1 MEDDVFN
8 KCRLGTCTKGPI
20 VTDSNTGEIL
30 CANCGQVLIE
40 KTNSVEQDNRFFGF
54 EQLNEKIRTGTKS
67 SLAIH
72 DMGLA
77 TTISASDKDASGNY
91 LSGYMK
97 NTFHR
102 LRIWDKRS
110 QSEGNDRN
118 LKHAFMLLDKIKS
131 QLVLPDNVIE
141 EAAYIYRKV
150 VAKKLTRGRGINTML
165 CASAYASCRKNN
177 TPRTL
182 RDVARAGNIGKN
194 DLACAYRIM
203 MKSLDLKIDPYD
215 PVEFVTRICSIIN
228 ASEKA
233 RRIAL
238 DLILKAEEIGFT
250 TGKNPMSL
258 VASAIYV
265 ACNITREGKSQ
276 TEIAKACDVSNVA
289 VRNLDVFFK
298 KIAKNLKTYDV
309 N

>member
-1 MEDDVFN
+1 MPLEDNVFD
-8 KCRLGTCTKGPI
+8 KCKLVTCTKGPV
-20 VTDSNTGEIL
+20 VTDNNTGEVL
-30 CANCGQVLIE
+30 CTKCGQVLIE
-40 KTNSVEQDNRFFGF
+40 KINNVEHDNRSFDL
-54 EQLNEKIRTGTKS
+54 EQFNDKNRTGTKS

-77 TTISASDKDASGNY
+77 TTIGVADKDASGNY

-110 QSEGNDRN
+110 KLEGNDRN
-118 LKHAFMLLDKIKS
+118 LRHAFMLLDKIKS
-131 QLVLPDNVIE
+131 QLALPDSVIE
-141 EAAYIYRKV
+141 DAAYIYRKI

-182 RDVARAGNIGKN
+182 RDVAKAGNVGRG

-203 MKSLDLKIDPYD
+203 VKSLDLKIDPYD
-215 PVEFVTRICSIIN
+215 PVEFVTKICSLID
-228 ASEKA
+228 ASEKT

-238 DLILKAEEIGFT
+238 NLVSKAEEIGFA

-258 VASAIYV
+258 VAASVYV
-265 ACNITREGKSQ
+265 ACDITREKTTQ
-276 TEIAKACDVSNVA
+276 IEIAKACGVSNVA
-289 VRNLDVFFK
+289 VRNLAGFFR
-298 KIAKNLKTYDV
+298 KIARDLMSKR
-309 N
+309 